1 MPQSTV
7 EKPQRKQL
15 SPEALAK
22 LALAREKAL
31 ETRQRNAEMRRLE
44 RLEQKAEQDR
54 KYRELKAKYDNTGIQ
69 SSDTTLPASPGTT
82 TEDGMNEALDALET
96 KSTGTKTEDAMNDVL
111 DAMEQTVNTEEAME
125 PGVFTQ
131 DEEDMAPTMG
141 EPIVASAGKPTV
153 SELANE
159 SDGSNDSDIEEIIV
173 KKKKSKKQKKA
184 KKQRVIY
191 IQSSSEDDEEEPV
204 RMSSQE
210 ATSAFRPWGQQGYF
224 SVRR

>member
-1 MPQSTV
+1 MPHATV
-7 EKPQRKQL
+7 EKPQRKPL

-54 KYRELKAKYDNTGIQ
+54 KYRELKAKYDDTGIQ

-82 TEDGMNEALDALET
+82 TEDGMNDALDALET

-111 DAMEQTVNTEEAME
+111 DAMNTEEAMK

-131 DEEDMAPTMG
+131 AEEEMTPNIG

-173 KKKKSKKQKKA
+173 KKKRSKKQKKA

-191 IQSSSEDDEEEPV
+191 IQSSSEDEEEEPV
-204 RMSSQE
+204 RMPSQE

-224 SVRR
+224 AVKR